1 MIIFITGK
9 SGSGKSTFAKL
20 LAKRLGYKYID
31 VDDIGHKIY
40 ECPQIM
46 KKAYQLF
53 GQDINNELGEF
64 DRKRL
69 GQVVFGERQ
78 SEKVKIFNDL
88 TWEYMKKLLDQ
99 ELTDNIIVDWI
110 LLPQTTYWANFA
122 LKILIKSK
130 DEELRLKKLVLRDN
144 VTQDYIKLRDRAS
157 IEYNESEFDFV
168 FDNNYTKN
176 ELQRNVAKVVDFIK
190 SGKRK

>member
-40 ECPQIM
+40 EWPQIM

-78 SEKVKIFNDL
+78 SEKVKTFNDL

-99 ELTDNIIVDWI
+99 ELTDNTIVDWI

-130 DEELRLKKLVLRDN
+130 DEELRLKKLMLRDN
-144 VTQDYIKLRDRAS
+144 VTQDYIKLRDKAS
-157 IEYNESEFDFV
+157 IEYNKSEFDFV

-176 ELQRNVAKVVDFIK
+176 ELQRNVAKVVNFIK
-190 SGKRK
+190 SSKRN